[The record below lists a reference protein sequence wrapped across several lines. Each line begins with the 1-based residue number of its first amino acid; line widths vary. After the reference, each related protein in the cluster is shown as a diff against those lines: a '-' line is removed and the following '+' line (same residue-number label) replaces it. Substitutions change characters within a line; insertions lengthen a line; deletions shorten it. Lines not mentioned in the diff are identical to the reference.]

1 MEITLAKSAGFCFG
15 VNRAV
20 NMVFELLQKG
30 ERVCTL
36 GPIIHNPQL
45 TQELAEKG
53 VRIVD
58 APGEV
63 KPGEILV
70 IRSHGVPEAVVEE
83 IAAQGL
89 PYADAT
95 CPFVGKI
102 HRLVREHS
110 DAGELVIIAGNP
122 QHPEVEGIRGCCKG
136 PCVTFESLAELTR
149 LTEENPDFTRK
160 NVAVVAQTTFS
171 NAEWQKC
178 IVFIKKVYTNAF
190 IFDTICDATSIRQ
203 KEATELAQ
211 RSDLMIVIGGRQ
223 SSNTA
228 KLLQI
233 CSQYCPSYLVETA
246 SELPFRELA
255 RAGKVGVTAGAS
267 TPARIIKEVL
277 KTMAEQN
284 SSENE
289 MSFEEALN
297 QSFKTINSGERVK
310 GVVVG
315 VNATEVLVDIGTKH
329 QGYIPAAELTSDSSQ
344 KPTDLVKVGDELDL
358 VAMRVNDLEGTVM
371 LSKRRVDAIKGW
383 DDIVKASDD
392 DEILDGT
399 VTDIIKGG
407 VLAAC
412 KGTRVFI
419 PASQTGVGK
428 EGSLDT
434 LKNKPVKFKIID
446 LNTQRKRAVGSIRA
460 ANKEARKEAE
470 DKFWAT
476 AEVGQKLSGTVKSLT
491 SYGAFVDVGGVDG
504 MIHISELSWSRIKHP
519 SEVVKVG
526 DVVNVTIKALDNEK
540 HKISL
545 SYDDKGQDPWEKF
558 LEEFHVGDIVDA
570 KVVSMMPFGAF
581 AQIMP
586 DVDGLIHISQI
597 SEQRIAKP
605 QDALNI
611 GDEVKVKITGIDT
624 DRKRISL
631 SMKEAADEMETEHYT
646 ADENG
651 VVASSSS
658 DDESNDQLGENAAPE
673 AAEEQPKAAPAD
685 ELGENA

>member
-1 MEITLAKSAGFCFG
+1 MEIELAKSAGFCFG

-20 NMVFELLQKG
+20 HMVFGLLKEGQK
-30 ERVCTL
+30 VCTL
-36 GPIIHNPQL
+36 GPIIHNPQMV
-45 TQELAEKG
+45 QELASRG
-53 VRIVD
+53 VRIVTE
-58 APGEV
+58 PGQV
-63 KPGEILV
+63 GTDEILV
-70 IRSHGVPEAVVEE
+70 IRSHGVPEATMEE
-83 IAAQGL
+83 IHRLGL
-89 PYADAT
+89 KFADAT
-95 CPFVGKI
+95 CPFVAKI
-102 HRLVREHS
+102 HRLARENS
-110 DAGELVIIAGNP
+110 LAGRTVLIAGDP
-122 QHPEVEGIRGCCKG
+122 GHPEVEGIRGCCRG
-136 PCVTFESLAELTR
+136 DCLIFRDLPELAEMTSETPGLAQ
-149 LTEENPDFTRK
+149 K
-160 NVAVVAQTTFS
+160 SAAVVAQTTFS
-171 NAEWQKC
+171 AEEWQKC
-178 IVFIKKVYTNAF
+178 AAFIKKVYTNAI

-203 KEATELAQ
+203 REAEELAK
-211 RSDLMIVIGGRQ
+211 RCDRMLVIGGRQ

-228 KLLQI
+228 KLLGV
-233 CSQYCPSYLVETA
+233 CARFCPSYLIENA
-246 SELPFRELA
+246 SELPFDELRGA
-255 RAGKVGVTAGAS
+255 KSIGVTAGAS

-297 QSFKTINSGERVK
+297 KSFKTINTGERVT

-329 QGYIPAAELTSDSSQ
+329 QGYIPAAELTNDSSV

-383 DDIVKASDD
+383 DDIVKASEEDAVL
-392 DEILDGT
+392 EGT

-428 EGSLDT
+428 DGSLDT
-434 LKNKPVKFKIID
+434 LKNQPVKFKIID
-446 LNTQRKRAVGSIRA
+446 LNNQRKRAVGSIRA
-460 ANKEARKEAE
+460 ALKEARKDAE
-470 DKFWAT
+470 DKFWAS
-476 AEVGQKLSGTVKSLT
+476 AEVGQKLTGVVKSLT

-526 DVVNVTIKALDNEK
+526 QTVPVTIKALDPEK
-540 HKISL
+540 RKISL
-545 SYDDKGQDPWEKF
+545 TYDNKGQDPWEKF
-558 LEEFHVGDIVDA
+558 LETFHVGDVTDA
-570 KVVSMMPFGAF
+570 KVVNMMPFGAF
-581 AQIMP
+581 AQLMP

-605 QDALNI
+605 QDVLNL
-611 GDEVKVKITGIDT
+611 GDVVKVKVIGIDT
-624 DRKRISL
+624 ERKRISL
-631 SMKEAADEMETEHYT
+631 SMREAADEAETVEYQ

-651 VVASSSS
+651 VVATSSTE
-658 DDESNDQLGENAAPE
+658 DDSPRNDQLGENA
-673 AAEEQPKAAPAD
+673 
-685 ELGENA
+685 